1 MAKAQLIV
9 RNARLL
15 FLKRVAKQCLEF
27 DIVLDVNQ
35 DSKKDRRQLPYTIEA
50 VAKIVN

>member
-1 MAKAQLIV
+1 M
-9 RNARLL
+9 L

-35 DSKKDRRQLPYTIEA
+35 NLKKGRTQLQSTIEA